1 MISERRLEA
10 SARPTCTGINPAL
23 STRKDHGS
31 SSTTTR
37 RRAWSSTPKPKNSGR
52 MRIARVLEVLV
63 LLSDTSGDRNAR
75 ARPTV
80 VEGRRYIWLLM
91 TVLRRKPTYG
101 AATRLARIV
110 LELVNRPFG
119 WSFEGICRELDVS
132 ERTLLR
138 YIEAS
143 ERELVDWNG
152 RPMLEVAKHGSNR
165 KLRLADLSR
174 SPDSTAYEAASLYFV
189 LTFLKFLE
197 GTIIEEGVEGLWE
210 RTFKGLSEKQRSR
223 LTDFDRKFFALA
235 FAPKDYSK
243 HDDHLDLI
251 GPLDAFHSL
260 RLSQP

>member
-1 MISERRLEA
+1 
-10 SARPTCTGINPAL
+10 
-23 STRKDHGS
+23 
-31 SSTTTR
+31 
-37 RRAWSSTPKPKNSGR
+37 
-52 MRIARVLEVLV
+52 
-63 LLSDTSGDRNAR
+63 
-75 ARPTV
+75 
-80 VEGRRYIWLLM
+80 M

-119 WSFEGICRELDVS
+119 WSFEGICREVDVS

-143 ERELVDWNG
+143 QRELVDWNG
-152 RPMLEVAKHGSNR
+152 HPMLEVAKHGSNR

-223 LTDFDRKFFALA
+223 LADFDRKFFALA

-251 GPLDAFHSL
+251 LRSLIDQQRLRVDYAGMLGEGNTHDFDPYTLLAHKGGLYLIGHSHLYAKTIYLRRSTSRPL
-260 RLSQP
+260 RLSQGLSSREAHGRDVRGLRG